1 MACSTGNQA
10 SGVTT
15 GVACFAGSWVAGI
28 EVTSLVAAGADDKDC
43 AFAGRRG
50 EAADTGDTDLRAGRG
65 GGDGDLRL
73 LLLVLALVL
82 LVLVLVLVLL
92 KMLPFL
98 ALGTGPRNLD
108 VSADA
113 ATLRRAPS
121 RVALI
126 GAEIGGSYLLE

>member
-82 LVLVLVLVLL
+82 LVLVLL

-126 GAEIGGSYLLE
+126 GAEIGGSSLLE

>member
-1 MACSTGNQA
+1 M
-10 SGVTT
+10 
-15 GVACFAGSWVAGI
+15 
-28 EVTSLVAAGADDKDC
+28 VAAGADDKDC

-82 LVLVLVLVLL
+82 LVLVLVLVL
-92 KMLPFL
+92 PFL

-113 ATLRRAPS
+113 ATLRRSPS

-126 GAEIGGSYLLE
+126 GAEIGGSSLLE